1 MLILNVLQKG
11 ICSWMVL
18 FDNKLY
24 SDWWKR
30 QQWRNINSPVVV
42 FFTGHYAKIEPIVA
56 PSPILIFLFFVSLLY
71 LLHLPSIFALA
82 SYYLGYFHYC
92 CSSLRQL
99 LDHVYLG
106 YCLFKHVHSKTIF
119 SLISMLW
126 LNLLSSLL
134 PSFLCHKYHDI
145 ICINLTA

>member
-1 MLILNVLQKG
+1 MFSRKESAHGWCYLITNYILTGERDSNEGILIHQLLSFSQVTMLKLNQL
-11 ICSWMVL
+11 L
-18 FDNKLY
+18 
-24 SDWWKR
+24 
-30 QQWRNINSPVVV
+30 P
-42 FFTGHYAKIEPIVA
+42 P
-56 PSPILIFLFFVSLLY
+56 PPPILIFLFFVSLLY

-119 SLISMLW
+119 FSHFNVVVEFAFFSA
-126 LNLLSSLL
+126 
-134 PSFLCHKYHDI
+134 SFLS
-145 ICINLTA
+145 LP

>member
-1 MLILNVLQKG
+1 MFSRKESAHGWCYLITNYILTGERDSNEGILIRQLLSFSQVTMLKLNQL
-11 ICSWMVL
+11 L
-18 FDNKLY
+18 
-24 SDWWKR
+24 
-30 QQWRNINSPVVV
+30 P
-42 FFTGHYAKIEPIVA
+42 P
-56 PSPILIFLFFVSLLY
+56 PILIFLFFVSLLY

-119 SLISMLW
+119 FSQFNVVVEFAFFSA
-126 LNLLSSLL
+126 SSLSL
-134 PSFLCHKYHDI
+134 P
-145 ICINLTA
+145 

>member
-1 MLILNVLQKG
+1 MSSRKESAHGWCYLIKNYILTGERDNNEGILIRQLLSFSQVTMLKLNQL
-11 ICSWMVL
+11 L
-18 FDNKLY
+18 
-24 SDWWKR
+24 
-30 QQWRNINSPVVV
+30 P
-42 FFTGHYAKIEPIVA
+42 P
-56 PSPILIFLFFVSLLY
+56 PILILFFVSLLY

-119 SLISMLW
+119 FSHFNVVVEFAFFSA
-126 LNLLSSLL
+126 SSLSL
-134 PSFLCHKYHDI
+134 P
-145 ICINLTA
+145 

>member
-82 SYYLGYFHYC
+82 SYYLGY
-92 CSSLRQL
+92 
-99 LDHVYLG
+99 
-106 YCLFKHVHSKTIF
+106 CLFKHVHSKTIF
-119 SLISMLW
+119 FSHFNVVVEFAFFSA
-126 LNLLSSLL
+126 SSLSL
-134 PSFLCHKYHDI
+134 PYIPWHYLY
-145 ICINLTA
+145 

>member
-1 MLILNVLQKG
+1 MFSRKESAHGWCYLITNYILTGERDSNEGILIRQLLSFSQVTMLKLNQL
-11 ICSWMVL
+11 L
-18 FDNKLY
+18 
-24 SDWWKR
+24 
-30 QQWRNINSPVVV
+30 PPP
-42 FFTGHYAKIEPIVA
+42 PIF
-56 PSPILIFLFFVSLLY
+56 IFLFFVSLLY

-119 SLISMLW
+119 FSHFNVVVEFAFFSA
-126 LNLLSSLL
+126 SSLSL
-134 PSFLCHKYHDI
+134 P
-145 ICINLTA
+145 

>member
-1 MLILNVLQKG
+1 MFSRKESAHGWCYLITNYILTGERDSNEGILIHQLLSFSQVTMLKLNQL
-11 ICSWMVL
+11 L
-18 FDNKLY
+18 
-24 SDWWKR
+24 
-30 QQWRNINSPVVV
+30 P
-42 FFTGHYAKIEPIVA
+42 P
-56 PSPILIFLFFVSLLY
+56 PPILIFLFFVSLLY

-119 SLISMLW
+119 FSHFNVVVEFAFFSA
-126 LNLLSSLL
+126 SSLSL
-134 PSFLCHKYHDI
+134 P
-145 ICINLTA
+145 

>member
-1 MLILNVLQKG
+1 MFSRKESAHGWCYLITNYILTGERDSNEGILIRQLLSFSQVTMLKLNQL
-11 ICSWMVL
+11 L
-18 FDNKLY
+18 
-24 SDWWKR
+24 
-30 QQWRNINSPVVV
+30 P
-42 FFTGHYAKIEPIVA
+42 P
-56 PSPILIFLFFVSLLY
+56 PILIFLFFVSLLY

-119 SLISMLW
+119 FSHFNVVVEFAFFSA
-126 LNLLSSLL
+126 SSLSL
-134 PSFLCHKYHDI
+134 P
-145 ICINLTA
+145 

>member
-1 MLILNVLQKG
+1 MFSRKESAHGWCYLITNYILTGERDSNEGILIRQLLSFSQVTMLKLNQL
-11 ICSWMVL
+11 L
-18 FDNKLY
+18 
-24 SDWWKR
+24 
-30 QQWRNINSPVVV
+30 P
-42 FFTGHYAKIEPIVA
+42 P
-56 PSPILIFLFFVSLLY
+56 PPILIFLFFVSLLY

-119 SLISMLW
+119 FSQFHVVVEFAFFSA
-126 LNLLSSLL
+126 SSLSL
-134 PSFLCHKYHDI
+134 P
-145 ICINLTA
+145 

>member
-1 MLILNVLQKG
+1 MFSRKESAHGWCYLITNYILTGERDSNEGILIRQLLSFSQVIMLKLNQL
-11 ICSWMVL
+11 L
-18 FDNKLY
+18 
-24 SDWWKR
+24 
-30 QQWRNINSPVVV
+30 P
-42 FFTGHYAKIEPIVA
+42 P
-56 PSPILIFLFFVSLLY
+56 PPILIFLFFVSLLY

-119 SLISMLW
+119 FSHFNVVVEFAFFSA
-126 LNLLSSLL
+126 
-134 PSFLCHKYHDI
+134 SFLS
-145 ICINLTA
+145 LP

>member
-1 MLILNVLQKG
+1 MFSRKESAHGWCYLITNYILTGERDNNEGILIRQLLSFSQVTMLKLNQL
-11 ICSWMVL
+11 L
-18 FDNKLY
+18 
-24 SDWWKR
+24 
-30 QQWRNINSPVVV
+30 P
-42 FFTGHYAKIEPIVA
+42 P
-56 PSPILIFLFFVSLLY
+56 PPPILIFLFFVSLLY

-119 SLISMLW
+119 FSHFNVVVEFAFFSA
-126 LNLLSSLL
+126 
-134 PSFLCHKYHDI
+134 SFLS
-145 ICINLTA
+145 LP

>member
-1 MLILNVLQKG
+1 MFSRKESAHGWCYLITNYILTGERDSNEGILIRQLLSFSQVTMLKLNQL
-11 ICSWMVL
+11 L
-18 FDNKLY
+18 
-24 SDWWKR
+24 
-30 QQWRNINSPVVV
+30 P
-42 FFTGHYAKIEPIVA
+42 P
-56 PSPILIFLFFVSLLY
+56 PILILFFVSLLY

-119 SLISMLW
+119 FSHFNVVVEFAFFSA
-126 LNLLSSLL
+126 
-134 PSFLCHKYHDI
+134 SFLS
-145 ICINLTA
+145 LP

>member
-1 MLILNVLQKG
+1 MSSRKESAHGWCYLITNYILTGERDSNEGILIRQLLSFSQVTMLKLNQL
-11 ICSWMVL
+11 L
-18 FDNKLY
+18 
-24 SDWWKR
+24 
-30 QQWRNINSPVVV
+30 P
-42 FFTGHYAKIEPIVA
+42 P
-56 PSPILIFLFFVSLLY
+56 PPPILIFLFFVSLLY

-119 SLISMLW
+119 FSHFNVVVEFAFFSA
-126 LNLLSSLL
+126 
-134 PSFLCHKYHDI
+134 SFLS
-145 ICINLTA
+145 LP

>member
-1 MLILNVLQKG
+1 MFSRKESAHGWCYLITNYILTGERDSNEGILIRQLLSFSQVTMLKLNQL
-11 ICSWMVL
+11 L
-18 FDNKLY
+18 L
-24 SDWWKR
+24 
-30 QQWRNINSPVVV
+30 P
-42 FFTGHYAKIEPIVA
+42 
-56 PSPILIFLFFVSLLY
+56 PILIFLFFVSLLY

-119 SLISMLW
+119 FSHFNVVVEFAFFSA
-126 LNLLSSLL
+126 SSLSL
-134 PSFLCHKYHDI
+134 PYI
-145 ICINLTA
+145 P

>member
-1 MLILNVLQKG
+1 MFSRKESAHGWCYLITNYILTGERDSNEGILIRQLLSFSQVTMLKLNQL
-11 ICSWMVL
+11 L
-18 FDNKLY
+18 
-24 SDWWKR
+24 
-30 QQWRNINSPVVV
+30 P
-42 FFTGHYAKIEPIVA
+42 P
-56 PSPILIFLFFVSLLY
+56 PPPILIFLFFVSLLY

-119 SLISMLW
+119 FSHFNVVVEFAFFSA
-126 LNLLSSLL
+126 SSLSL
-134 PSFLCHKYHDI
+134 P
-145 ICINLTA
+145 

>member
-42 FFTGHYAKIEPIVA
+42 FFTGHYAKIEPTVA

-119 SLISMLW
+119 FSHFNVVVEFAFFSA
-126 LNLLSSLL
+126 SSLSL
-134 PSFLCHKYHDI
+134 PYIPWHYLY
-145 ICINLTA
+145 

>member
-1 MLILNVLQKG
+1 MFSRKESAHGWCYLITNYILTGERDSNEG
-11 ICSWMVL
+11 IL
-18 FDNKLY
+18 I
-24 SDWWKR
+24 R
-30 QQWRNINSPVVV
+30 QLLSFSQVTN
-42 FFTGHYAKIEPIVA
+42 YAKIEPIVA
-56 PSPILIFLFFVSLLY
+56 PPPILIFLFFVSLLY

-119 SLISMLW
+119 FSHFNVVVEFAFFSA
-126 LNLLSSLL
+126 SSLSL
-134 PSFLCHKYHDI
+134 P
-145 ICINLTA
+145 

>member
-1 MLILNVLQKG
+1 MSSRKESAHGWCYLIKNYILTGERDNNEGILIRQLLSFSQVTMLKLNQL
-11 ICSWMVL
+11 L
-18 FDNKLY
+18 
-24 SDWWKR
+24 
-30 QQWRNINSPVVV
+30 P
-42 FFTGHYAKIEPIVA
+42 P
-56 PSPILIFLFFVSLLY
+56 PPILIFLFFVSLLY

-119 SLISMLW
+119 FSHFNVVVEFAFFSA
-126 LNLLSSLL
+126 SSLSL
-134 PSFLCHKYHDI
+134 P
-145 ICINLTA
+145 

>member
-1 MLILNVLQKG
+1 MFSRKESAHGWCYLITNYILTGERDSNEGILIRQLLSFSQVTMLKLNQL
-11 ICSWMVL
+11 L
-18 FDNKLY
+18 
-24 SDWWKR
+24 
-30 QQWRNINSPVVV
+30 P
-42 FFTGHYAKIEPIVA
+42 P
-56 PSPILIFLFFVSLLY
+56 PPILIFLFFVSLLY

-119 SLISMLW
+119 FSHFNVVVEFAFFSA
-126 LNLLSSLL
+126 SSLSL
-134 PSFLCHKYHDI
+134 P
-145 ICINLTA
+145 

>member
-1 MLILNVLQKG
+1 MFSRKESAHGWCYLITNYILTGERDSNEGILIRQLLSFSQVTMLKLNQL
-11 ICSWMVL
+11 L
-18 FDNKLY
+18 
-24 SDWWKR
+24 
-30 QQWRNINSPVVV
+30 P
-42 FFTGHYAKIEPIVA
+42 P
-56 PSPILIFLFFVSLLY
+56 PILIFLFFVSLLY

-119 SLISMLW
+119 FSHFNVVVEFAFFSA
-126 LNLLSSLL
+126 SSLSL
-134 PSFLCHKYHDI
+134 PYI
-145 ICINLTA
+145 P

>member
-1 MLILNVLQKG
+1 MFSRKESAHGWCYLITNYILTGERDSNEGILIRQLLSFSQVTMLKLNQL
-11 ICSWMVL
+11 L
-18 FDNKLY
+18 
-24 SDWWKR
+24 
-30 QQWRNINSPVVV
+30 P
-42 FFTGHYAKIEPIVA
+42 P
-56 PSPILIFLFFVSLLY
+56 PPILIFLFFVSLLY

-119 SLISMLW
+119 FSHFNVVVEFAFFSA
-126 LNLLSSLL
+126 
-134 PSFLCHKYHDI
+134 SFLS
-145 ICINLTA
+145 LP

>member
-1 MLILNVLQKG
+1 MFSRKESAHGWCYLITNYILTGERDSNEGILIRQLLSFSQVTMLKLNQL
-11 ICSWMVL
+11 L
-18 FDNKLY
+18 
-24 SDWWKR
+24 
-30 QQWRNINSPVVV
+30 PPPP
-42 FFTGHYAKIEPIVA
+42 PIF
-56 PSPILIFLFFVSLLY
+56 IFLFFVSLLY

-119 SLISMLW
+119 FSHFNVVVEFAFFSA
-126 LNLLSSLL
+126 SSLSL
-134 PSFLCHKYHDI
+134 P
-145 ICINLTA
+145 

>member
-1 MLILNVLQKG
+1 MFSRKESAHGWCYLITNYILTGERDSNEGILIRQLLSFSQVTMLKLNQL
-11 ICSWMVL
+11 L
-18 FDNKLY
+18 
-24 SDWWKR
+24 
-30 QQWRNINSPVVV
+30 P
-42 FFTGHYAKIEPIVA
+42 P
-56 PSPILIFLFFVSLLY
+56 PPPILIFLFFVSLLY

-119 SLISMLW
+119 FSHFNVVVEFAFFSA
-126 LNLLSSLL
+126 
-134 PSFLCHKYHDI
+134 SFLS
-145 ICINLTA
+145 LP